1 MTNEP
6 KYKPMSLNELA
17 SRWGVSCRTVRR
29 WLKPFEAEIGPRV
42 GNLYTAKQV
51 ETILSKLE

>member
-1 MTNEP
+1 MTPEP
-6 KYKPMSLNELA
+6 KYMPMSLNELA

-29 WLKPFEAEIGPRV
+29 WLKPFEAKIGPRV

-51 ETILSKLE
+51 ETILSLLE